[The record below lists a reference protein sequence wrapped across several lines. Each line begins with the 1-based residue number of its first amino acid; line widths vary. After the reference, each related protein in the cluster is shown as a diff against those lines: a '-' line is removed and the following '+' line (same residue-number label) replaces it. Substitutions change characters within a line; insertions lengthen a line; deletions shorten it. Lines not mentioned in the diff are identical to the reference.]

1 MDVGPDQLRAMDR
14 QGAQQMPVLEARK
27 GGGVVILLESLGQG
41 IDLGLIKGLELLG
54 RDQGRRGS

>member
-1 MDVGPDQLRAMDR
+1 
-14 QGAQQMPVLEARK
+14 MPVLEARE